1 MLWIEAGLAAAA
13 VVLALLFPKLGAR
26 QFDRLESAF
35 RKLAAR
41 RRLSLVIVG
50 VSALTI
56 RAALLPIL
64 PIPEPIVH
72 DEFCYLLAADTFVH
86 GRVTNPTHPM
96 WVHFE
101 TFGIIQQPTYQC
113 IAQPA
118 QGLILAAGQLIGG
131 HPFWGAWFSVGV
143 MCAAI
148 CWMLQGWLPASWA
161 LLGGMLAVL
170 RFGTISYW
178 ANSYWGGALAATGA
192 ALVLGA
198 LPRIQRSRQTCDA
211 VCMAIGLAIL
221 ASSRPYEGFVFSVPI
236 AIVFFVWLL
245 KTQNRPSIRTTIS
258 RVVLPICLILLCT
271 AASLGY
277 YSWRVTGNPLRLP
290 YQVERQTYAAAP
302 LFIWQPLPPE
312 PIYRHAVMQ
321 HMYVREELQSYKI
334 SRTAIGV
341 MVKFVLAWTF
351 YLGPILSLPFLMMPL
366 VLPFGFSW
374 KDFSS
379 STRFL
384 LALLVVVVTSHA
396 LESFFFPHYASPST
410 GLIIALVL
418 IAMRQMRRWEWR
430 GAPAGKFLTRA
441 IPIICVS
448 TFMLRVI
455 AIPVHFPVPRSP
467 VPAWY
472 QQGPESFGRAA
483 MIHNAEVLS
492 GPQLFVVRYGPTH
505 EPFKEWVYNEAD
517 IDRSR
522 FVWARDMGDCQNQ
535 DLLEYFKQRHIWL
548 FEPDKE
554 RQSFVPYSVSPSNC
568 STRITEAK
576 R

>member
-1 MLWIEAGLAAAA
+1 MLWIEAGLAAVA
-13 VVLALLFPKLGAR
+13 VALALLFPKLGAT
-26 QFDRLESAF
+26 QFERLESAF
-35 RKLAAR
+35 SKLAAR
-41 RRLSLVIVG
+41 RTLSLVIVG
-50 VSALTI
+50 FSALTI
-56 RAALLPIL
+56 RAALLPLL
-64 PIPEPIVH
+64 PIPEPVVH
-72 DEFCYLLAADTFVH
+72 DEFCYLLAADTFAH

-113 IAQPA
+113 IAQPG

-148 CWMLQGWLPASWA
+148 YWMLQGWLPASWA
-161 LLGGMLAVL
+161 LLGGVLAVL
-170 RFGTISYW
+170 RFGTLTYW

-198 LPRIQRSRQTCDA
+198 LPRVQRLRRTRDA
-211 VCMAIGLAIL
+211 ACMAIGLAIL

-236 AIVFFVWLL
+236 GIVIVVWLF
-245 KTQNRPSIRTTIS
+245 KRQNRPSIRETTS
-258 RVVLPICLILLCT
+258 RVVLPICLILLCS
-271 AASLGY
+271 AALLGY

-290 YQVERQTYAAAP
+290 YQVERRTYAAAP
-302 LFIWQPLPPE
+302 LFIWQPLPQE
-312 PIYRHAVMQ
+312 PIYHHVVMQ
-321 HMYVREELQSYKI
+321 HMYVGEELQSYKI
-334 SRTAIGV
+334 SRTPIGL

-374 KDFSS
+374 RDFSPN
-379 STRFL
+379 TRFF

-396 LESFFFPHYASPST
+396 LETFFSPHYASPST
-410 GLIIALVL
+410 GLILALVL
-418 IAMRQMRRWEWR
+418 VAMRQLRRWEWR
-430 GAPAGKFLTRA
+430 GKPAGRFLTRA
-441 IPIICVS
+441 IPVICLS

-455 AIPVHFPVPRSP
+455 AIPVKFPVPRSP

-483 MIHNAEVLS
+483 MIQHAEVLS
-492 GPQLFVVRYGPTH
+492 GPQLFVVRYSPTH
-505 EPFKEWVYNEAD
+505 EPFQEWVYNDAD
-517 IDRSR
+517 IDRSK

-535 DLLEYFKQRHIWL
+535 GLLQYFKERHIWL
-548 FEPDKE
+548 YEPDKKL
-554 RQSFVPYSVSPSNC
+554 QSFQVYSVSPSKC
-568 STRITEAK
+568 SARNTEVK
-576 R
+576 P

>member
-1 MLWIEAGLAAAA
+1 MLWIEAGLAAVA
-13 VVLALLFPKLGAR
+13 VALALLFPKLGAT
-26 QFDRLESAF
+26 QFERLESAF
-35 RKLAAR
+35 SKLAAR
-41 RRLSLVIVG
+41 RTLSLVIVG

-56 RAALLPIL
+56 RAALLPLL
-64 PIPEPIVH
+64 PIPEPVVH
-72 DEFCYLLAADTFVH
+72 DEFCYLLAADTFAH

-113 IAQPA
+113 IAQPG

-148 CWMLQGWLPASWA
+148 YWMLQGWLPASWA
-161 LLGGMLAVL
+161 LLGGVLAVL
-170 RFGTISYW
+170 RFGTLTYW

-198 LPRIQRSRQTCDA
+198 LPRVQRLRRTRDA
-211 VCMAIGLAIL
+211 ACMAIGLAIL

-236 AIVFFVWLL
+236 GIVIVVWLF
-245 KTQNRPSIRTTIS
+245 KRQNRPSIRETTS
-258 RVVLPICLILLCT
+258 RVVLPICLILLCS
-271 AASLGY
+271 AALLGY

-290 YQVERQTYAAAP
+290 YQVERRTYAAAP
-302 LFIWQPLPPE
+302 LFIWQPLPQE
-312 PIYRHAVMQ
+312 PIYHHVVMQ
-321 HMYVREELQSYKI
+321 HMYVGEELQSYKI
-334 SRTAIGV
+334 SRTPIGL

-374 KDFSS
+374 RDFSPN
-379 STRFL
+379 TRFF

-396 LESFFFPHYASPST
+396 LETFFSPHYASPST
-410 GLIIALVL
+410 GLILALVL
-418 IAMRQMRRWEWR
+418 VAMRQLRRWEWR
-430 GAPAGKFLTRA
+430 GEPAGRFLTRA
-441 IPIICVS
+441 IPVICLS

-455 AIPVHFPVPRSP
+455 AIPVKFPVPRSP

-483 MIHNAEVLS
+483 MIQHAEVLS
-492 GPQLFVVRYGPTH
+492 GPQLFVVRYSPTH
-505 EPFKEWVYNEAD
+505 EPFQEWVYNDAD
-517 IDRSR
+517 IDRSK

-535 DLLEYFKQRHIWL
+535 GLLQYFKERHIWL
-548 FEPDKE
+548 YEPDKE
-554 RQSFVPYSVSPSNC
+554 LQSFQVYSVSPSKC
-568 STRITEAK
+568 SARNTEVK
-576 R
+576 P